1 MVEEIQQLEH
11 TLDELKDK
19 IKQTDKHIK
28 WSELKDRD
36 KFERLSPSRKKLTDT
51 VKLIAYRAE
60 TALVGIVREQLARH
74 DDGRVL
80 IQDLCRSEADILP
93 DPDNGILNVVVHGM
107 ATPRSNRAIRHL
119 LENLNDAQF
128 NYPGTN
134 LRLVYTLA
142 IPDDPKS
149 EIGVT

>member
-1 MVEEIQQLEH
+1 MFFWLVRPRQLRPFYEGRRH
-11 TLDELKDK
+11 KAKLV
-19 IKQTDKHIK
+19 
-28 WSELKDRD
+28 S
-36 KFERLSPSRKKLTDT
+36 LSLA
-51 VKLIAYRAE
+51 LIAGCA
-60 TALVGIVREQLARH
+60 VPKHKPIVDHGLPVSTYQFDA
-74 DDGRVL
+74 DGRVL